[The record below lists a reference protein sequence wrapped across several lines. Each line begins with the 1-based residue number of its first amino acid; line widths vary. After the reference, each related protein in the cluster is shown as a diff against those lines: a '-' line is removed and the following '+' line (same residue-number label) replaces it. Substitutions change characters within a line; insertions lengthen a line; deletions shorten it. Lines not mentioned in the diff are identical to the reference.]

1 MYAGSHS
8 RRMKLRPSAQP
19 SSGSARLL
27 LLRRWTKR
35 CSTRSP
41 LNSRPRRSGSRPERS
56 STPIIASASEDGEA
70 RWVQHKG
77 RAAVHGFKAYVGADP
92 DTALAEEVAVT
103 PANVNDG
110 KAGPDAPPDEPG
122 EILADSAYRANFPRG
137 RARQGRLTARR
148 SNRYVGPR

>member
-1 MYAGSHS
+1 MARRVGS
-8 RRMKLRPSAQP
+8 
-19 SSGSARLL
+19 
-27 LLRRWTKR
+27 
-35 CSTRSP
+35 STRGGRLSM
-41 LNSRPRRSGSRPERS
+41 GSRLMWAP
-56 STPIIASASEDGEA
+56 TPT
-70 RWVQHKG
+70 R
-77 RAAVHGFKAYVGADP
+77 
-92 DTALAEEVAVT
+92 LAEEVAVT